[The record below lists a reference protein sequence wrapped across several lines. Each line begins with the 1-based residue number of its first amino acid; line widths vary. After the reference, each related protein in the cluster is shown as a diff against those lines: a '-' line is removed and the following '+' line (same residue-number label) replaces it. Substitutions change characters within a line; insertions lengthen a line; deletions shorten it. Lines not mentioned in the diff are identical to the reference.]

1 MQVMEQLH
9 LLLLQEGDVPLHA
22 LDLVLQGHGLHR
34 NQIHSPGLQGVQMA
48 GEQTCSAALGLQAPA
63 PEPL

>member
-9 LLLLQEGDVPLHA
+9 LLLLQESDVPLHA

-34 NQIHSPGLQGVQMA
+34 NQIHGPGLRGVEMA
-48 GEQTCSAALGLQAPA
+48 GDEMCSSALGLRAPA

>member
-1 MQVMEQLH
+1 MQVVEQLH

-34 NQIHSPGLQGVQMA
+34 NQIRSPGLQGGEMA
-48 GEQTCSAALGLQAPA
+48 GDEKCSGALQAPA